1 MKVKICG
8 MTSANDARA
17 AADAG
22 ADAVGLNFVGGPR
35 QIDPDR
41 AEQIL
46 SAIPALVV
54 PVALVDVSDGCIA
67 DPLFDVLEDFRVSHL
82 QLYGQVAPKTV
93 AHLLSE
99 GFRPVLVRHVRA
111 GEFPA
116 ATRTYLRQCGADLP
130 SAILLDAYDA
140 ARQGGTGR
148 TLDWARIAEARD
160 SGVLDGWPPIVLAGG
175 LTPDNVAEAI
185 SIVQPWGVDVSS
197 GVEQSPGCKSAEK
210 MKAFVTAAGRS
221 SCSA

>member
-8 MTSANDARA
+8 ITSASDARA
-17 AADAG
+17 AAEAG

-35 QIDPDR
+35 QIDPER

-46 SAIPALVV
+46 SAMPAFVV
-54 PVALVDVSDGCIA
+54 PVALVDVSAGRIPG
-67 DPLFDVLEDFRVSHL
+67 PLVNVLESFRVSHL

-93 AHLLSE
+93 AHLAND
-99 GFRPVLVRHVRA
+99 GFRPLLVRHVRA

-116 ATRTYLRQCGADLP
+116 TTQSYLRQCGTDLP
-130 SAILLDAYDA
+130 SAILLDAYHA

-148 TLDWARIAEARD
+148 AVDWARIAEARD
-160 SGVLDGWPPIVLAGG
+160 AGALDGWPPIMLAGG

-185 SIVQPWGVDVSS
+185 SIVRPWGVDVSS
-197 GVEQSPGCKSAEK
+197 GVEQSPGCKSAER
-210 MKAFVTAAGRS
+210 MRAFVTAASRS
-221 SCSA
+221 SFVE